1 MAEQMK
7 KTVEVVIP
15 CFNEEECVRLIYDAF
30 LKIAKNNDE
39 YEWELLY
46 VDDGSKDATLDH
58 IKKLT
63 ERDRRLSVNY
73 VSFARNF
80 GKEAGIYAGLKNS
93 RGDFIVLIDADL
105 QHPPELVPHMLQI
118 LQNKKVECCGA
129 RRKNRT
135 GERKIRSLCSKAF
148 YHMLSWMT
156 GVKMEQGTTDFR
168 VMTRKFVD
176 AVLSLSEQNR
186 FTKGIFSWVGFET
199 AWVEYDN
206 VQRAAGETKW
216 TFTRLARYAVNGF
229 LAFAVSPLRGAVYV
243 GFAVMIAAFL
253 YLVILLADVVMYG
266 VTGSGYASIMALIL
280 FTSGIIIM
288 LLGVIGE
295 YLARIYIE
303 VKGRPIYIEK
313 ESSCMNENR

>member
-30 LKIAKNNDE
+30 LKIAKENDE
-39 YEWELLY
+39 YDWELLY

-58 IKKLT
+58 IKELT
-63 ERDRRLSVNY
+63 DQNGIISVHY

-93 RGDFIVLIDADL
+93 QGNFVVLIDADL

-118 LQNKKVECCGA
+118 IQSKKVECCGA

-135 GERKIRSLCSKAF
+135 GEGKIRSLCAEAF

-216 TFTRLARYAVNGF
+216 TFGRLVRYAVNGF

-253 YLVILLADVVMYG
+253 YLVILLADAVMHG
-266 VTGSGYASIMALIL
+266 ATGSGYASIMALIL

-303 VKGRPIYIEK
+303 VKERPIYIEK
-313 ESSCMNENR
+313 ESSCMKENR